1 MLGLHN
7 LTSHCNFLDISHSYS
22 VFEQKK
28 NTQAKYVYQQCACSL
43 FSLVVSVVTFFLAS
57 GSLTDI
63 VGDSRPVN
71 PEAGQIN
78 EDEAEDEDGHQ
89 DPDD

>member
-1 MLGLHN
+1 M
-7 LTSHCNFLDISHSYS
+7 
-22 VFEQKK
+22 
-28 NTQAKYVYQQCACSL
+28 
-43 FSLVVSVVTFFLAS
+43 TFFLAS

-78 EDEAEDEDGHQ
+78 EDEAEDEDGQQ

>member
-1 MLGLHN
+1 MLWLLHR
-7 LTSHCNFLDISHSYS
+7 
-22 VFEQKK
+22 
-28 NTQAKYVYQQCACSL
+28 ASL
-43 FSLVVSVVTFFLAS
+43 IVFSLVVSVVTFFLAS